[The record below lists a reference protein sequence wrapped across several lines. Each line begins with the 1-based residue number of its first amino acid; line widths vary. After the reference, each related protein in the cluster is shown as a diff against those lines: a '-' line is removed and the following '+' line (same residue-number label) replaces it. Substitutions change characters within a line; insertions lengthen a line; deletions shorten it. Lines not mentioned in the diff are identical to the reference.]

1 MTLLLETMRVVNNN
15 LPSRI
20 AEYDES
26 ELLADFTLGDGFR
39 VTINNH
45 TVTRSIVELY
55 SSARIVACDVIDRS
69 RDLGVPT
76 FTVVC
81 DMLTSKTQKSTKY
94 LGLRLYFT
102 DCELKLQSILL
113 GTRHYEPMYGERSEG
128 NIKWMMT
135 TGLHLKWEW
144 SMPHLTSAA
153 TKMAFGIV
161 PQRCNSKN
169 PEGTDLL
176 SRIARTTYAIRSN
189 ATMGSLFAEL
199 CEMANTGASKQL
211 LEHKDHR
218 FMGLEKVIKPAPEGL
233 PIADDKETLFQ
244 LYGLLNPVAAL
255 NTKSQKEDTNQV
267 SVLLSVFRLRTTI
280 LDETQPIQ
288 DKAQPSSEPP
298 LFYEVQNLT
307 RLAKTTRALLAQAF
321 HKNFFIRYTDPS
333 RFRSTAYIPEMQL
346 LLHPSTK
353 NQAKTLA
360 KIPHLRLDEHSVAR
374 NVASV
379 KVAQQTVFSEDLME
393 FTEETAMTVVQR
405 DVHEARVDEELDRWL
420 ADPTK

>member
-1 MTLLLETMRVVNNN
+1 
-15 LPSRI
+15 
-20 AEYDES
+20 
-26 ELLADFTLGDGFR
+26 
-39 VTINNH
+39 
-45 TVTRSIVELY
+45 
-55 SSARIVACDVIDRS
+55 
-69 RDLGVPT
+69 
-76 FTVVC
+76 
-81 DMLTSKTQKSTKY
+81 
-94 LGLRLYFT
+94 
-102 DCELKLQSILL
+102 
-113 GTRHYEPMYGERSEG
+113 MYGERSEG
-128 NIKWMMT
+128 NIKWMMM

-144 SMPHLTSAA
+144 CMPHLTNAA

-169 PEGTDLL
+169 PEVTDLL
-176 SRIARTTYAIRSN
+176 SRITRTTYTIRSN
-189 ATMGSLFAEL
+189 AITGSLFADL

-211 LEHKDHR
+211 LEHKDHH
-218 FMGLEKVIKPAPEGL
+218 FMGLEKAIKPAPEGL
-233 PIADDKETLFQ
+233 PIADDKETLLQ

-288 DKAQPSSEPP
+288 DKARSSSEPP
-298 LFYEVQNLT
+298 LYYQVQNLT

-333 RFRSTAYIPEMQL
+333 RFGVQP
-346 LLHPSTK
+346 K
-353 NQAKTLA
+353 NLA
-360 KIPHLRLDEHSVAR
+360 KIVKICNEQLIIDPEQPHLRLDEHSVAR

-393 FTEETAMTVVQR
+393 FTEETAVTVVRR

>member
-1 MTLLLETMRVVNNN
+1 MNVVVRTRLFSYMNGRERSRAEQLERIRSKVVNGDDSRRMTLLLETMRVVNNN
-15 LPSRI
+15 LPFQI
-20 AEYDES
+20 GEYDEY
-26 ELLADFTLGDGFR
+26 ELLADFTLGDDFR

-55 SSARIVACDVIDRS
+55 SSARIVASDVIDRS
-69 RDLGVPT
+69 RVLGVPT

-102 DCELKLQSILL
+102 DCKWKLQSILL

-135 TGLHLKWEW
+135 AGLHFKWEW
-144 SMPHLTSAA
+144 CMPHLTNAA

-169 PEGTDLL
+169 PEGTDML

-218 FMGLEKVIKPAPEGL
+218 FMDWFQERINKAIRERKAAPEGL
-233 PIADDKETLFQ
+233 PIADDKETLLQ

-255 NTKSQKEDTNQV
+255 NTKSQKEDTNQL

-280 LDETQPIQ
+280 LDETRPIQ
-288 DKAQPSSEPP
+288 DKARSSSEPP
-298 LFYEVQNLT
+298 LYYQVQNLT

-346 LLHPSTK
+346 LSKFAT
-353 NQAKTLA
+353 
-360 KIPHLRLDEHSVAR
+360 S
-374 NVASV
+374 S
-379 KVAQQTVFSEDLME
+379 
-393 FTEETAMTVVQR
+393 
-405 DVHEARVDEELDRWL
+405 
-420 ADPTK
+420 